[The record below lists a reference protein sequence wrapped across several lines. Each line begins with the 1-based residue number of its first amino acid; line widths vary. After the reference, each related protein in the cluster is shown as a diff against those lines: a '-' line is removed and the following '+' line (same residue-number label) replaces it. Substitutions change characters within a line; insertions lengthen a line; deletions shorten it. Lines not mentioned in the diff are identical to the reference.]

1 MIRHRRVA
9 VLVLAALVTAG
20 ACGTRVPHPGL
31 NASGQGA
38 GNAATGAAS
47 DDVSGATDTGTGTGS
62 GSDAGDTGTGAGA
75 GSGAA
80 SGSSAN
86 RAGAGGTGSGA
97 SGGGAGATAVS
108 GDPIVIGAVGTRSG
122 IVGSALAKSFR
133 GLNVWQRWVNTH
145 GGLAGHPVKIVQADD
160 AGDPGKHAAAVRR
173 LILEERAVA
182 FINVAPLTFSAGVPF
197 LEQYNIPAIG
207 GDSAENGWFTSPNAF
222 PISGQTYSRA
232 IPLAR
237 WVLANLP
244 QRKVAIYYVNE
255 AEAPQ
260 RLGESFRD
268 AWQERGGQVVAF
280 TGVSLAAPD
289 FTGEVINARNAGADI
304 VYLALEHAACNRFW
318 DAARRQRF
326 NPMWLSAACSVESIR
341 AAKDLTANRL
351 YAGQSYKLAYGPSPA
366 QQEIKQAV
374 DRYDPTLQE
383 DAAFLFTWLS
393 GKLLEVALKGK
404 TGRLGG
410 PQILAALQ
418 GVRNETLGGMIPAQS
433 WPPGPHPEGRC
444 GNVAK
449 FSGGELLEP
458 AVADFV
464 C

>member
-1 MIRHRRVA
+1 MRIRV
-9 VLVLAALVTAG
+9 VVIVLAALMTIA

-31 NASGQGA
+31 DASGRQTDNVNADATTGDDATVGDAAA
-38 GNAATGAAS
+38 GTDTAGGAAAGAAAGS
-47 DDVSGATDTGTGTGS
+47 SSGGATATRPG
-62 GSDAGDTGTGAGA
+62 
-75 GSGAA
+75 GAA
-80 SGSSAN
+80 SGATG
-86 RAGAGGTGSGA
+86 GA
-97 SGGGAGATAVS
+97 AGATAAS
-108 GDPIVIGAVGTRSG
+108 GDPIIIGAVGTRSG

-133 GLNVWQRWVNTH
+133 GLNVWQRWVNAN
-145 GGLAGHPVKIVQADD
+145 GGLAGRPVRIVQADD
-160 AGDPGKHAAAVRR
+160 GGDPGKHAAAVRR

-197 LEQYNIPAIG
+197 LEQHNIPAIG

-222 PISGQTYSRA
+222 PISGQTYARA
-232 IPLAR
+232 IPIAR
-237 WVLANLP
+237 WAIANLP
-244 QRKVAIYYVNE
+244 QRKAAIYYVNE
-255 AEAPQ
+255 AEAPR

-304 VYLALEHAACNRFW
+304 IYLALEHAACNRFW

-341 AAKDLTANRL
+341 AAKDLTTNNTFT
-351 YAGQSYKLAYGPSPA
+351 GVSYRLAYGPSPA
-366 QQEIKQAV
+366 QQEIKRAV
-374 DRYDPTLQE
+374 DRYDPSLEE
-383 DAAFLFTWLS
+383 DSAFLFTWLS

-404 TGRLGG
+404 TGKIGG
-410 PQILAALQ
+410 PQIIEALHA
-418 GVRNETLGGMIPAQS
+418 VKNETLGGMIPTQS

-444 GNVAK
+444 GFVGK
-449 FSGGELLEP
+449 FTGEIVEP
-458 AVADFV
+458 AVSDFV

>member
-1 MIRHRRVA
+1 MSVRRRVA
-9 VLVLAALVTAG
+9 VLVLVSLVTAG

-31 NASGQGA
+31 DASGRQA
-38 GNAATGAAS
+38 DIAASGAS
-47 DDVSGATDTGTGTGS
+47 DDGSVTGDAGTGTDTGGSATGGATGS
-62 GSDAGDTGTGAGA
+62 GSASGGTASNRSGTG
-75 GSGAA
+75 
-80 SGSSAN
+80 
-86 RAGAGGTGSGA
+86 GTASGA
-97 SGGGAGATAVS
+97 SGGATGATAAS

-133 GLNVWQRWVNTH
+133 GLNVWQRWVNAN
-145 GGLAGHPVKIVQADD
+145 GGLAGRPVRIVQADD
-160 AGDPGKHAAAVRR
+160 GGDPGKHAAAVRR

-197 LEQYNIPAIG
+197 LEQYKIPAIG

-237 WVLANLP
+237 WTLANLP
-244 QRKVAIYYVNE
+244 QRKAAVYYVNE
-255 AEAPQ
+255 AEAPR

-341 AAKDLTANRL
+341 AAKDLTANKL
-351 YAGQSYKLAYGPSPA
+351 WAGQSYKLAYGPSPA

-374 DRYDPTLQE
+374 DRYDPTLEE

-393 GKLLEVALKGK
+393 GKLLEAALKGK
-404 TGRLGG
+404 TGKLGG
-410 PQILAALQ
+410 PEILAALN

-458 AVADFV
+458 AVSDFV